1 MHDRSLLSRLL
12 PSALVGAGLLCLL
25 LSGCGPVL
33 DAFADGVRPPVYG
46 EVEPNDTPWETAVF
60 DPLAPGDH
68 FLLVGNVGVV
78 FDAYDHVGLEA
89 LGPMEDRLTLRS
101 AGDDVG
107 ADHDLAIWD
116 DTVQGYVLVSNGWGS
131 EQVSFL
137 VDWSGPFQVRVCSPW
152 EGGDWELEVEAL
164 PHPGLRTGSG
174 TAPGHDQGSNGPIR
188 TRARWLE
195 DANPSHAQPS
205 SPRSLPRS
213 FEAPGSGHDITD

>member
-46 EVEPNDTPWETAVF
+46 EVEPNDAPWETAVF

-89 LGPMEDRLTLRS
+89 LGPMEVRLHLRG
-101 AGDDVG
+101 AGDDAGV
-107 ADHDLAIWD
+107 DHDLAIWD
-116 DTVQGYVLVSNGWGS
+116 DAVQGYVLVSDDWGS
-131 EQVSFL
+131 ESVSFL
-137 VDWSGPFQVRVCSPW
+137 VDWSGPFQVRICSPW

-174 TAPGHDQGSNGPIR
+174 AAPGLDPGTTGPIR

-195 DANPSHAQPS
+195 EAVGA
-205 SPRSLPRS
+205 RSAASIHEPLR
-213 FEAPGSGHDITD
+213 